1 MTTELQLF
9 KLSHPTASH
18 WAAGQPTP
26 EQLPQIKAAG
36 ITHIVNLRP
45 AAEDL
50 NFDEASAAAT
60 LGLNYHP
67 LPISGPADLTLAK
80 AQALDTVLAAVGD
93 APTLIHCAS
102 SNRVGALMSL
112 RAAWLHGQ
120 SADEALAIGR
130 AYGLT
135 AMEPLVQKL
144 LSEAPR

>member
-1 MTTELQLF
+1 MTTQLQLL

-18 WAAGQPTP
+18 WASGQPTP

-36 ITHIVNLRP
+36 ISHLINLRP

-50 NFDEASAAAT
+50 NFDEAPAAT
-60 LGLNYHP
+60 ALGLNYHA
-67 LPISGPADLTLAK
+67 LPISGPADLTLAN
-80 AQALDTVLAAVGD
+80 AQALDALLAEVGD

-112 RAAWLHGQ
+112 RAAWLQGH

-144 LSEAPR
+144 LSEPAR